1 VVLNGAR
8 TNPGTGRW
16 SVSLARWALLVACIS
31 QPEFSILKL
40 SSRSV
45 KTDRDDG
52 AGGTKTLVAWPAFWD
67 FSRSHRLTVAA
78 LVITDHSLYQRDLV
92 AAAPGRRR

>member
-1 VVLNGAR
+1 
-8 TNPGTGRW
+8 
-16 SVSLARWALLVACIS
+16 
-31 QPEFSILKL
+31 
-40 SSRSV
+40 
-45 KTDRDDG
+45 
-52 AGGTKTLVAWPAFWD
+52 VAWPAFWD

>member
-1 VVLNGAR
+1 LHA
-8 TNPGTGRW
+8 
-16 SVSLARWALLVACIS
+16 ALFIALGACIS

-45 KTDRDDG
+45 KIDLDDG

-67 FSRSHRLTVAA
+67 FSRSHRLTDAA
-78 LVITDHSLYQRDLV
+78 LLSVNRFLGELVITGSSLDRRDSG
-92 AAAPGRRR
+92 AARSGGRR